1 MLDKVALIIDD
12 SATAR
17 TMLKHKLNKFDVVV
31 ETAADGME
39 GLQILQTRQPDII
52 FLDHIMPGLDAFQV
66 LEQLKINPL
75 TQSIPVVMYTSQAA
89 PKYSDEARAM
99 GAIGVMPKQVT
110 NDLLSQM
117 LDRAEQY
124 RQAALHAIANNKEAG
139 FVDRR
144 KKERRSLEDRR
155 PTDSHLE
162 APASTHTVAAAETP
176 ESTGNRPG
184 SLANLLLII
193 VLLLMQGY
201 WLVRDQR
208 QQSIIDSLDQQL
220 SQQQQGYEQARIEM
234 LEQKAANQSAMEEF
248 QYIMDAMVN
257 LALEK
262 TGESIVPAT
271 TESKQDNAA
280 DAEAEIENDISS
292 DAAAE

>member
-31 ETAADGME
+31 ETAADGIE

-52 FLDHIMPGLDAFQV
+52 FLDHIMPGMDGFQV

-162 APASTHTVAAAETP
+162 APASTHAVAATETP
-176 ESTGNRPG
+176 ESAGNRPG
-184 SLANLLLII
+184 SLASLLLII

-280 DAEAEIENDISS
+280 EAEIENDISS

>member
-1 MLDKVALIIDD
+1 
-12 SATAR
+12 
-17 TMLKHKLNKFDVVV
+17 
-31 ETAADGME
+31 
-39 GLQILQTRQPDII
+39 
-52 FLDHIMPGLDAFQV
+52 
-66 LEQLKINPL
+66 
-75 TQSIPVVMYTSQAA
+75 
-89 PKYSDEARAM
+89 
-99 GAIGVMPKQVT
+99 
-110 NDLLSQM
+110 
-117 LDRAEQY
+117 
-124 RQAALHAIANNKEAG
+124 
-139 FVDRR
+139 
-144 KKERRSLEDRR
+144 
-155 PTDSHLE
+155 
-162 APASTHTVAAAETP
+162 
-176 ESTGNRPG
+176 
-184 SLANLLLII
+184 
-193 VLLLMQGY
+193 MQGY

-280 DAEAEIENDISS
+280 EAEIENDISS